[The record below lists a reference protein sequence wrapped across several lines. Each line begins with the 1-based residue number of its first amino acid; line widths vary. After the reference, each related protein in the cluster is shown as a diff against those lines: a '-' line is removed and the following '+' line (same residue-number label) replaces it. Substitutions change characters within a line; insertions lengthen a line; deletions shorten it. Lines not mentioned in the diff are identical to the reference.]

1 MDAVEM
7 TLLLDYYGELLT
19 ERQRQCFD
27 LRYNQ
32 DLSMGEIAEVLGV
45 SRQGVF
51 DNLSRAEQYGRKN
64 GLCPPGAEGP
74 PGAGRDSG

>member
-27 LRYNQ
+27 LRYN
-32 DLSMGEIAEVLGV
+32 
-45 SRQGVF
+45 
-51 DNLSRAEQYGRKN
+51 
-64 GLCPPGAEGP
+64 
-74 PGAGRDSG
+74 